1 MAGASAG
8 HMSKKTDRFNGQK
21 LSGNT
26 FQKISKDVGVH
37 ALSGRTMSKSAHAK
51 RLTNAKSASKK
62 RDEAMAKVRSA
73 AAKQGVATKRANA
86 NGSNANN
93 RGLAKARAETA
104 KAKQASKRATAT
116 AKRANSALTNKAQS
130 LVNANDKERARKAK
144 K

>member
-8 HMSKKTDRFNGQK
+8 HMSKKTDRFNSQK

-37 ALSGRTMSKSAHAK
+37 ALSGRTMSKSAQAK
-51 RLTNAKSASKK
+51 RLANAQSASKK
-62 RDEAMAKVRSA
+62 RDEAMAKVRSLS
-73 AAKQGVATKRANA
+73 AKQGLITRKGSVTSLKDLKANI
-86 NGSNANN
+86 
-93 RGLAKARAETA
+93 KARAKTA
-104 KAKQASKRATAT
+104 LAKLASKRATAT